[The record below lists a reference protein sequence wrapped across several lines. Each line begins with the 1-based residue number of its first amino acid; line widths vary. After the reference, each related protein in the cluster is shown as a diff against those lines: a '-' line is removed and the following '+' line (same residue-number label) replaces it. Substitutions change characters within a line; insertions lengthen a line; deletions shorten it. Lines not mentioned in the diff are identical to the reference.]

1 MRRLL
6 LSLLSFFLFLPAIA
20 LAENATQPKP
30 LTPVTMQDGNVF
42 APMQFAL
49 IGGYTYIDQDRI
61 FTGSSQDDPG
71 YGKRRRTTHAG
82 QLTFRAG
89 LLENLEMLL
98 TATAFDKSLD
108 RENAKS
114 QTDESSVSGL
124 GDVQAMLRYQ
134 PLAQKQGDPLSLALG
149 VGLEIPTGDCDHEN
163 SFGAQPYYGP
173 FLQLGTGAWNPK
185 ATISATRVFGRSRV
199 DGQLMYTLGN
209 EGEHHLEKGDLFQYN
224 LGYGYALNTYFTA
237 GLALNGAHQEKNTQE
252 LSPGVVGKDPNS
264 GCDLIFLGPELSCN
278 LARWNTVLGLALP
291 VAVYRDMEGTQPAED
306 YRVVAKIAV
315 RF

>member
-49 IGGYTYIDQDRI
+49 IGGYTYFDQHQI
-61 FTGSSQDDPG
+61 FTGASQDDPG
-71 YGKRRRTTHAG
+71 FGKRQRTTQAG

-89 LLENLEMLL
+89 LPAGFEVLL
-98 TATAFDKSLD
+98 TGTAWDKELE
-108 RENAKS
+108 RKNAKGV
-114 QTDESSVSGL
+114 TDESSISGL
-124 GDVQAMLRYQ
+124 GDVQVMLRYQ
-134 PLAQKQGDPLSLALG
+134 ILAQKNGAPLSLAAGLG
-149 VGLEIPTGDCDHEN
+149 LDIPTGDCDHEN
-163 SFGAQPYYGP
+163 SFGTQPYYGP

-185 ATISATRVFGRSRV
+185 ATISATRIFGRSRV
-199 DGQLMYTLGN
+199 DGQHMYTLGN

-264 GCDLIFLGPELSCN
+264 GCDLIFLGPDLSCN
-278 LARWNTVLGLALP
+278 LPRWHTVLGLALP

>member
-1 MRRLL
+1 MRRFL

-49 IGGYTYIDQDRI
+49 IGGYTYFDQHQI
-61 FTGSSQDDPG
+61 FTGASQDDPG
-71 YGKRRRTTHAG
+71 FGKRQRTTQAG

-89 LLENLEMLL
+89 LPAGFEVLL
-98 TATAFDKSLD
+98 TGTAWDKELE
-108 RENAKS
+108 RKNAKGV
-114 QTDESSVSGL
+114 TDESSISGL
-124 GDVQAMLRYQ
+124 GDVQVMLRYQ
-134 PLAQKQGDPLSLALG
+134 ILAQKNGAPLSLAAGL
-149 VGLEIPTGDCDHEN
+149 GLEIPTGDCDHEN
-163 SFGAQPYYGP
+163 SFGTQPYYGP

-209 EGEHHLEKGDLFQYN
+209 EGEHHLEKGELFQYN
-224 LGYGYALNTYFTA
+224 LGYGYALNTHFTA